1 MDIILQAAGWIGA
14 AALLIAFY
22 LNSSGKLTADNKMYQ
37 LTNLGAAVLLTINAI
52 YINSLPFIII
62 NVFWAGVAL
71 LSLVRLVR
79 LNR

>member
-1 MDIILQAAGWIGA
+1 MDLILQACGWVGA

-22 LNSSGKLTADNKMYQ
+22 LNSSGKITAENKIYQ
-37 LTNLGAAVLLTINAI
+37 VTNLVAAVLLTINAV

-71 LSLVRLVR
+71 LSLVRSR
-79 LNR
+79 KK